1 MEVGLKPLAVLG
13 AKLTTHTTRA
23 AHHGGNGEVAAAGVA
38 EHSHVVRNLVEGQE
52 QEAHVH
58 TLNNRP
64 EAGHRGTNRHS
75 GEAVLSNWSVEH
87 PEIAVFLR
95 QILGDLVTTA
105 VVTDVLPHHADVGVS
120 PHLLVDGFPEGVEEK
135 CSCHGVT
142 VIPANPGGEAKLSQS
157 AQGQPPAAKVN
168 NNKTE
173 SSMAGD
179 SSNASWPRS
188 WGVIQT
194 LAMSGR

>member
-1 MEVGLKPLAVLG
+1 M
-13 AKLTTHTTRA
+13 
-23 AHHGGNGEVAAAGVA
+23 
-38 EHSHVVRNLVEGQE
+38 
-52 QEAHVH
+52 
-58 TLNNRP
+58 
-64 EAGHRGTNRHS
+64 
-75 GEAVLSNWSVEH
+75 
-87 PEIAVFLR
+87 
-95 QILGDLVTTA
+95 
-105 VVTDVLPHHADVGVS
+105 TDVLPHHADVGVS

-142 VIPANPGGEAKLSQS
+142 MIPANPGCEAKLSQS

-194 LAMSGR
+194 LAMKGI

>member
-1 MEVGLKPLAVLG
+1 MCI
-13 AKLTTHTTRA
+13 RD
-23 AHHGGNGEVAAAGVA
+23 
-38 EHSHVVRNLVEGQE
+38 
-52 QEAHVH
+52 
-58 TLNNRP
+58 
-64 EAGHRGTNRHS
+64 S
-75 GEAVLSNWSVEH
+75 GEAILSNRGIEH
-87 PEIAVFLR
+87 PQIAVFLR
-95 QILGDLVTTA
+95 QILGDLVTAA
-105 VVTDVLPHHADVGVS
+105 VMTNVFSHHADVGVS
-120 PHLLVDGFPEGVEEK
+120 PHLFVDGFPEGVEEK

-173 SSMAGD
+173 SNLAGD

-194 LAMSGR
+194 LAMSGA